1 MEETVGA
8 FWHKIVTRAAQKTY
22 PQESVTLEE
31 MNKTAGIFFRAL
43 GGDSGLRIGT
53 AAATEHGARRSLL
66 QRIAGSGEKAEL
78 TWLDDDTLRLP
89 FRLDILPERSLNRD
103 LYLWLIALA
112 ATAEPRGDSW
122 VARSQQATLAVL
134 DRFPGMA
141 PRYRRLLEA
150 TLALRPDPATLPDD
164 EAELERAIRAALEHP
179 GSVEQLPRAGRPPNP
194 VLLWLHPNPPYSTGA
209 TLKDNSS
216 TGQPQQEGDGNSK
229 KSADERRRQA
239 ERVDMPDTRN
249 PFMLL
254 FRAESI
260 FSWSEYVKANR
271 PTEEEGDA
279 GKDPAADD
287 LDHLSIAQDGKT
299 VASRLRF
306 DLDLP
311 SAAQDDQPLG
321 DGILLPEWHYKKQIL
336 QPDHCRLQP
345 MIAGDAPPCP
355 LPQRL
360 AATARRIRSQFEAL
374 SPARV
379 WIRGQFDG
387 AEPDLDACVQFAAD
401 KMTGQAAERGLYRA
415 HHYRDRDL
423 ACLLLADLSLSTDA
437 WVSDSAR
444 VVDVIRDSLYL
455 FSEAL
460 SATGDRFSLYG
471 FSSLKRENV
480 RFHVIKEFSEKYHA
494 GVRGRIAAI
503 KPGYYTRMGAA
514 IRHASQLLAKQR
526 ATQRLLLILTDGKPN
541 DLDQYEGRYG
551 IEDTRMALTEA
562 RQMGLRP
569 FCVTIDEKAGSYLP
583 HLFGV
588 GGYVV
593 IRKPS
598 ELPKQLPLLYA
609 QLTR

>member
-8 FWHKIVTRAAQKTY
+8 FWHKIITRAAQKHY
-22 PQESVTLEE
+22 PQAAVGLDEI
-31 MNKTAGIFFRAL
+31 NKTAGIFFRAL

-53 AAATEHGARRSLL
+53 AAATEHGSRRSLL
-66 QRIAGSGEKAEL
+66 QRIAGSGEKIEL

-89 FRLDILPERSLNRD
+89 ARLDIFPQRSLNRD

-112 ATAEPRGDSW
+112 ASEETSGDSW
-122 VARSQQATLAVL
+122 VERSQQATLDIL
-134 DRFPGMA
+134 ERFPGML
-141 PRYRRLLEA
+141 PRYRRLVEA
-150 TLALRPDPATLPDD
+150 TLALRPDPSTLPDD
-164 EAELERAIRAALEHP
+164 EAEVERAIRTALEHP
-179 GSVEQLPRAGRPPNP
+179 GSIARLPRAGRPPHP
-194 VLLWLHPNPPYSTGA
+194 VHLWLHPNPPQGA
-209 TLKDNSS
+209 AGLSQDGSS
-216 TGQPQQEGDGNSK
+216 APPPPQEGNGSRK
-229 KSADERRRQA
+229 KEADERRRQA
-239 ERVDMPDTRN
+239 ERVDMPENRN
-249 PFMLL
+249 PFMLR

-260 FSWSEYVKANR
+260 FSWAEYVKANR
-271 PTEEEGDA
+271 PTEEDSDS

-287 LDHLSIAQDGKT
+287 LDHLSVAQDGKS

-321 DGILLPEWHYKKQIL
+321 NGVLLPEWHYRKQIL
-336 QPDHCRLQP
+336 QPNHCRLQP
-345 MIAGDAPPCP
+345 MIAGHAEPCA
-355 LPQRL
+355 LPHRL

-374 SPARV
+374 TPARV
-379 WIRGQFDG
+379 WIKGQFDG
-387 AEPDLDACVQFAAD
+387 AEPDLDACVQFTAD
-401 KMTGQAAERGLYRA
+401 KMAGQAPERGLYRA

-460 SATGDRFSLYG
+460 SATGDRFGLYG

-480 RFHVIKEFSEKYHA
+480 RFHVIKDFKEKYHA

-526 ATQRLLLILTDGKPN
+526 ATQRLLLIITDGKPN

-551 IEDTRMALTEA
+551 IEDTRMALVEA
-562 RQMGLRP
+562 RKMGLRP